1 MRTVNDILQ
10 HKGRKVWSVEPNDT
24 VLHAL
29 ALMAEQEIGAV
40 VVLEQGRLAGIL
52 SERDYARKVVLL
64 GRSSRE
70 SAIRD
75 VMTCDVITVSPAQ
88 DIDECLALV
97 TNRRVPHL
105 PVLEQSR
112 VVGLISIGDLVHARI
127 DEQEQVIEHLQQ
139 YIAG

>member
-1 MRTVNDILQ
+1 
-10 HKGRKVWSVEPNDT
+10 
-24 VLHAL
+24 
-29 ALMAEQEIGAV
+29 
-40 VVLEQGRLAGIL
+40 
-52 SERDYARKVVLL
+52 
-64 GRSSRE
+64 
-70 SAIRD
+70 
-75 VMTCDVITVSPAQ
+75 MTCDVITVSPAQ

-97 TNRRVPHL
+97 TNRRVRHL

>member
-97 TNRRVPHL
+97 TNRRVRHL